1 VALNLYRRHRRDCK
15 AGHPEE
21 LHTCEFEERAW
32 KHCGCPI
39 FASGDAVGAS
49 RPRTAIERAVKTFLD
64 ELQETAAFATH
75 KKYRLLLTKLIEF
88 SAQRG
93 YVMIDQSDPTDV
105 REFRT
110 SWAINPQTRA
120 LRMSMLK
127 PFFEYCVANE
137 WIGRK
142 GPSAFRRGGSRLQSG
157 S

>member
-1 VALNLYRRHRRDCK
+1 LRLSHIRLRGRCRGEPAAHRD
-15 AGHPEE
+15 
-21 LHTCEFEERAW
+21 RA
-32 KHCGCPI
+32 
-39 FASGDAVGAS
+39 SS
-49 RPRTAIERAVKTFLD
+49 KTFLD

-127 PFFEYCVANE
+127 SFFEYCVANE